1 MHLDIFPGDI
11 AFNCIFFCWVGD
23 SDRSP
28 ASYEVQAR
36 SNFTVIKMHPAQGHY
51 ELFF

>member
-1 MHLDIFPGDI
+1 MHLDIFPGDT
-11 AFNCIFFCWVGD
+11 AFNLLGRRFNH
-23 SDRSP
+23 SR

-36 SNFTVIKMHPAQGHY
+36 SNFTVIKMHPAHGHD